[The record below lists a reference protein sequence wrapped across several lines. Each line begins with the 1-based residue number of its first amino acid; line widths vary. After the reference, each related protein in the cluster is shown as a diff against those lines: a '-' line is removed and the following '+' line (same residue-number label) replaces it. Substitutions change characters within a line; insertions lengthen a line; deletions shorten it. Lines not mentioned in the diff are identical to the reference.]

1 MLNKIEEGCMAF
13 LVDNPF
19 PFMVKIHV
27 GEYLG
32 NDEWDCS
39 INSEMHHYQP
49 TILKMDQMA
58 RITVEDELIIELYE
72 RALHK

>member
-1 MLNKIEEGCMAF
+1 
-13 LVDNPF
+13 
-19 PFMVKIHV
+19 MVKVHV

-32 NDEWDCS
+32 YDEWDCS

-49 TILKMDQMA
+49 TILKTDQMA

>member
-19 PFMVKIHV
+19 WYPVKIHV

-32 NDEWDCS
+32 YDEWECILS
-39 INSEMHHYQP
+39 SEVHHYQP
-49 TILKMDQMA
+49 AILKTDQMA
-58 RITVEDELIIELYE
+58 RITPEDELVVELYE